1 MSDYISEVD
10 INDNGFY
17 CRVANPND
25 INNLILIHVTPQLR
39 INAYIYRLHGG
50 TTETAHRM
58 LNPRVNVQEDYLE
71 PIVPNMYAYKKS
83 QFSVSIA
90 ACQHI
95 DKVVDKVDYL
105 YIECH
110 LKHDEF
116 LSQNVQQWFE
126 FYPTTGQ
133 ARMTHVTRIDEL
145 ITNKTA
151 NSFTLTHPEQRG
163 TSMVMS
169 FEFDEDNNLSTSYT
183 LHHGDTAYEP
193 EPVQEEY
200 FEELKNTLVQPFLPV
215 VRIFLVQGYIIKW
228 NVSLYRTQN
237 DEWGIGSEIE
247 VQDTGYDDVV
257 TTKQYVLFPKVAPEP
272 TNIEPHWWNRAY
284 GAAAIS
290 VRSPFV
296 FPSRRRG
303 GN

>member
-1 MSDYISEVD
+1 MLDYISEVD

-25 INNLILIHVTPQLR
+25 ITNLILIHVTPELL

-58 LNPRVNVQEDYLE
+58 LTPCVNVDEDYLV
-71 PIVPNMYAYKKS
+71 PLVPNMYEYKQS

-90 ACQHI
+90 ACQHMVKK
-95 DKVVDKVDYL
+95 DDYL

-110 LKHDEF
+110 LEHDMYH
-116 LSQNVQQWFE
+116 SQNVQQWFM
-126 FYPTTGQ
+126 FYPPTGQ
-133 ARMTHVTRIDEL
+133 ARMTHVTRINEL

-169 FEFDEDNNLSTSYT
+169 FEIDEDNNLSTSYT
-183 LHHGDTAYEP
+183 LHHGVTAYEP

-200 FEELKNTLVQPFLPV
+200 FEELKNTLVQPFQPV
-215 VRIFLVQGYIIKW
+215 VRSFFARGYIIKW

-247 VQDTGYDDVV
+247 VQDPGYDDVV

-272 TNIEPHWWNRAY
+272 TIIEPHRWNRAH
-284 GAAAIS
+284 GVVPIS

-296 FPSRRRG
+296 FPARRRG

>member
-1 MSDYISEVD
+1 MPDYISEVD
-10 INDNGFY
+10 INDDGFY

-39 INAYIYRLHGG
+39 INAYIYRLQGG
-50 TTETAHRM
+50 TTETAHRR
-58 LNPRVNVQEDYLE
+58 LSPCVGVLEEYLE
-71 PIVPNMYAYKKS
+71 LLVPNMYAYRKS

-90 ACQHI
+90 AYQHM
-95 DKVVDKVDYL
+95 VDPVDYL
-105 YIECH
+105 YIECR
-110 LKHDEF
+110 LKHDNYT
-116 LSQNVQQWFE
+116 SQNVQQWFK
-126 FYPTTGQ
+126 FYPITGQ
-133 ARMTHVTRIDEL
+133 ARMTHVTRLDEL
-145 ITNKTA
+145 ITNETA

-169 FEFDEDNNLSTSYT
+169 FEFHGDNNLSTSYT
-183 LHHGDTAYEP
+183 LQHGDTTYEP

-200 FEELKNTLVQPFLPV
+200 FEELKNTLVQPFVPV
-215 VRIFLVQGYIIKW
+215 ARRFLAPGFIIEWK
-228 NVSLYRTQN
+228 VSLYRTQN

-247 VQDTGYDDVV
+247 VRDTRFDDVA

-296 FPSRRRG
+296 FPSWRH
-303 GN
+303 